1 MKICEMH
8 LKDLKR
14 SRNSMKL
21 SSLPCV
27 MEAVRRQLILPCS
40 PLKPNS
46 PPPLGPPPYPMD
58 DGATAPSDI
67 ILWCPG
73 DLSPTMGD
81 PMAEPFPPGMKGH
94 KMINWTELG

>member
-1 MKICEMH
+1 MAH

-40 PLKPNS
+40 PLKPIS
-46 PPPLGPPPYPMD
+46 LVGPPY
-58 DGATAPSDI
+58 AI
-67 ILWCPG
+67 G
-73 DLSPTMGD
+73 DLEKFSFSYG
-81 PMAEPFPPGMKGH
+81 ERPF
-94 KMINWTELG
+94 L